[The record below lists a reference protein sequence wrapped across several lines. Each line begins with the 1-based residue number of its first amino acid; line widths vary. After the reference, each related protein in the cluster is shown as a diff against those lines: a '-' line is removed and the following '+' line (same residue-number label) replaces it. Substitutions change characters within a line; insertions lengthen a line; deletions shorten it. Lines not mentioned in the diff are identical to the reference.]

1 MQLSTGI
8 QTLPYLPQAHHRKF
22 DDAQTIRGSDMTSF
36 VIEGGYP
43 LNGTVQPIGNKN
55 AALPLLAACLLTEED
70 VTLHNVPEIGDV
82 NTMLAILGQ
91 LGVEIDRRGS
101 TIKLCARNV
110 NRTDPNAQLFAQ
122 IRGSLTLMGPLLARH
137 EHFSVQTAAGGD
149 DIGRRRID
157 THLQVLEGLGA
168 RREVNGKFA
177 LNAQGRLRAADLLL
191 DEASVTATENG
202 IMAASLAKGTTI
214 LRNVA
219 SEPHVQDLCRLLVM
233 MGCPIEG
240 IGSNTLIV
248 QGQDRLRGGEFYIS
262 PDFIEVGSFI
272 GLGAITPGELRI
284 QGIIPEHLRMVNI
297 VFGGRLGV
305 RMHVEHDPNAA
316 PELAHTLVVEDEQDL
331 RITPDFGGAVPKID
345 DAPWPAF
352 PPDLMSIAL
361 VIATQAEGT
370 VILHEKMYES
380 RLYFVD
386 RLITMG
392 AQIILCD
399 PHRAVVVGPR
409 RLVGQPVSSPD
420 IRAGMALV
428 LAALAADGVTTIGNV
443 QQIDRGY
450 QRIDEK
456 LRSLGA
462 RIQRID

>member
-1 MQLSTGI
+1 
-8 QTLPYLPQAHHRKF
+8 
-22 DDAQTIRGSDMTSF
+22 MTSF
-36 VIEGGYP
+36 VIEGGFP
-43 LNGTVQPIGNKN
+43 LQGTVRPIGNKN
-55 AALPLLAACLLTEED
+55 AALPLLAACLLTDEP
-70 VTLHNVPEIGDV
+70 VTLHNVPVIGDV
-82 NTMLAILGQ
+82 QTMIAILTQ
-91 LGVEIDRRGS
+91 LGVSVTWQDDS
-101 TIKLCARNV
+101 VTLCAKGVR
-110 NRTDPNAQLFAQ
+110 RTEPDARLFSQ

-137 EHFSVQTAAGGD
+137 GHFSVNTAAGGD

-157 THLQVLEGLGA
+157 THLQVFEGLGA
-168 RREVNGKFA
+168 RTQFGARFTLHAEG
-177 LNAQGRLRAADLLL
+177 GLRGADILL
-191 DEASVTATENG
+191 DETSVTATENG
-202 IMAASLAKGTTI
+202 VMAAALATGVTV
-214 LRNVA
+214 LRNAA
-219 SEPHVQDLCRLLVM
+219 SEPHVQDVCKLLAA

-240 IGSNTLIV
+240 IGSNTLTIH
-248 QGQDRLRGGEFYIS
+248 GQAALRGGEYTVS
-262 PDFIEVGSFI
+262 PDFVEVGSFI

-284 QGIIPEHLRMVNI
+284 EGVVPEHLRMI
-297 VFGGRLGV
+297 DMVFRERLGV
-305 RMHVEHDPNAA
+305 KMRLEHDPVASPA
-316 PELAHTLVVEDEQDL
+316 LAHTLVVEARQDL
-331 RITPDFGGAVPKID
+331 RIKPDFGNAVPKID

-361 VIATQAEGT
+361 VVATQAEGT
-370 VILHEKMYES
+370 VIVHEKMYES

-386 RLITMG
+386 KLITMG

-450 QRIDEK
+450 ERIDEK

-462 RIQRID
+462 RIRRVE